1 MPNYPK
7 NPVTNLP
14 SGQKIPA
21 SWKNRR
27 SPFDDNPVS
36 ETGYALQENTGS
48 SEISSEQEFDTQ
60 VVDSSPDDVSES
72 QSMPDAEPPIEIDKG
87 NKE

>member
-7 NPVTNLP
+7 NPVTHLP

-21 SWKNRR
+21 SWQNRR

-36 ETGYALQENTGS
+36 ETGYALQGG
-48 SEISSEQEFDTQ
+48 
-60 VVDSSPDDVSES
+60 VDSSKISAEQDLDHEAVDSSSDEVSES
-72 QSMPDAEPPIEIDKG
+72 QSMPDAEPLIEIDKG
-87 NKE
+87 N